1 MVIDHRNYDY
11 ILATGCAPPGKNIY
25 YKVTA
30 LQASLVEGEVTGGG
44 CSVCLVPL
52 QDRERAD
59 WHSVMG
65 R

>member
-44 CSVCLVPL
+44 LLCLSCPI
-52 QDRERAD
+52 A
-59 WHSVMG
+59 G
-65 R
+65 